1 MSKIF
6 KKPQLSFWQIW
17 NMSFGFL
24 GVQIGYSL
32 QNANTSRILSAI
44 GADPHNLSLFWLAAP
59 LAGLFVQPIVGLS
72 SDKTWTRLGR
82 RIPFILGGAIVSAL
96 AMFFMPNS
104 EHFAQLLPA
113 VFFGA
118 MMLLFMDV
126 SFNVTMQPFRALVSD
141 MVDESQRNKG
151 YAIQSFLINVGAVV
165 GSLLPFL
172 LTNVFHVANEPGAGQ
187 KVAPTVIWA
196 FYFGG
201 GVLLLS
207 VLWTALRTKEYP
219 PEEYAKYNNLE
230 DIVEEKVSF
239 MDLLKNIPLTM
250 KQLAITQFFS
260 WFALFLMWV
269 YTTQGISEHVWK
281 VNTWDLGFA
290 QEVIGKKLT
299 DNEVKAIN
307 DKVVTSQVFL
317 AKVNLE
323 SENNPVS
330 KIINFFKGNK
340 VEYEFS
346 DAEINSFRKTLGV
359 DNNSEKYTKAIFE
372 TAKKSVFKNDKLP
385 MEISYLKQ
393 TVKNSNE
400 AGDWTGVIFAVY
412 SVFAAFFSLAITPLA
427 NKYGRKNVY
436 MASLIFGGL
445 GLISM
450 LFIQDKNILLIP
462 MVGVGIAWAGI
473 LALPYAI
480 LSSSLPPKQTG
491 VYMGLFNATITIPQI
506 AAGLL
511 GGVILYFM
519 KDISIKMLVIAG
531 VSMILAGI
539 CAKLFITAKEN
550 E

>member
-1 MSKIF
+1 MNKIF
-6 KKPQLSFWQIW
+6 KKPLLSFWQIW

-230 DIVEEKVSF
+230 NEAEEKVSF

-269 YTTQGISEHVWK
+269 YTTQGIAEHIWG
-281 VNTWDLGFA
+281 T
-290 QEVIGKKLT
+290 
-299 DNEVKAIN
+299 
-307 DKVVTSQVFL
+307 
-317 AKVNLE
+317 
-323 SENNPVS
+323 
-330 KIINFFKGNK
+330 
-340 VEYEFS
+340 S
-346 DAEINSFRKTLGV
+346 DAHSKEF
-359 DNNSEKYTKAIFE
+359 
-372 TAKKSVFKNDKLP
+372 ND
-385 MEISYLKQ
+385 
-393 TVKNSNE
+393 
-400 AGDWTGVIFAVY
+400 AGNWTGVIFAAY
-412 SVFAAFFSLAITPLA
+412 SVFAALFSLAITPLA
-427 NKYGRKNVY
+427 NKYGRKNIY
-436 MASLIFGGL
+436 MISLILGGL

-450 LFIQDKNILLIP
+450 LFIQDKNLLLIP

-511 GGVILYFM
+511 GGVLLSLVGG
-519 KDISIKMLVIAG
+519 KAISMLVIAG